1 MWGLVELSWLSGR
14 GESEGSPDPTVCDEE
29 SEKIEV
35 GDEERNEVGESCEDD
50 DVAGNI
56 ENENGMASDG
66 DADGDWDSSRDLDGD
81 RGEGDRDVVTNKDCM
96 GAEEGAS
103 VGEADVDSDVDTS
116 VPSDTVV
123 VIDVSSCALVVGAA
137 AVVVVN
143 CPLL

>member
-29 SEKIEV
+29 SDKIEV
-35 GDEERNEVGESCEDD
+35 GDEETKEVGESCEDD
-50 DVAGNI
+50 DVAGDT
-56 ENENGMASDG
+56 ENENGVAS
-66 DADGDWDSSRDLDGD
+66 DGDWDSSRDLDGD
-81 RGEGDRDVVTNKDCM
+81 HGEGDRDVVMNKDCV
-96 GAEEGAS
+96 GAVEGAS

-123 VIDVSSCALVVGAA
+123 VIDVSSGALVVGAA

>member
-35 GDEERNEVGESCEDD
+35 GDEERNKVGASCKDD
-50 DVAGNI
+50 DVAGDT

-66 DADGDWDSSRDLDGD
+66 DGDWDSSRDLDGD
-81 RGEGDRDVVTNKDCM
+81 HGEGDRDVVTNKDRT

-103 VGEADVDSDVDTS
+103 VGEGDVDSDVDTS

-123 VIDVSSCALVVGAA
+123 VIDVNSSALVVGVA

>member
-1 MWGLVELSWLSGR
+1 MWGLEALSWLSGR

-50 DVAGNI
+50 DVAGDT

-66 DADGDWDSSRDLDGD
+66 DGDWDLDGD
-81 RGEGDRDVVTNKDCM
+81 HGEGDRDVVMNKDCM

-103 VGEADVDSDVDTS
+103 VGEADVDSDVDRS
-116 VPSDTVV
+116 MPSDTVV
-123 VIDVSSCALVVGAA
+123 VIDVSSSALVVGAA

-143 CPLL
+143 CPFL